1 MKEQIKKVF
10 CPAPFLHTYTSM
22 GNSAFKLCCMSD
34 IMDRIDTPAIRK
46 GDTVANQQEK
56 WWTSDKIK
64 IVREAFLKNEW
75 PVLEDGSHPCN
86 YCKHYEEIG
95 AERESAR
102 IDFINRYAPEGITM
116 DNMGF
121 NVETGNIYDHPIDI
135 DLRPGKLCNATCR
148 SCSSIWSSKIEK
160 EVLDNY
166 DLLEG
171 TYWDM
176 WTDNPWQMKM
186 AESIDWDQDNSRLYD
201 NYNLEGVRWLKM
213 SGGETFIDPS
223 CIKIWKQLVE
233 HGDAK
238 NINLHLITNGTVWPK
253 KVIDLLSQFKGLQL
267 RFSVDGLGKV
277 FEYCRTGC
285 EWKRVHTNFLK
296 ACELP
301 NINSIGFN
309 SVINVY
315 NIFHIYN
322 HVAWMIEQS
331 RRFEFIDPPALH
343 PIVEPMH
350 LNIHWLDDDHKDFI
364 RSEIERVIY
373 DYNINE
379 EEQECFQQVYS
390 DLNKDVSHYRK
401 DSKFADKLPDD
412 LETRSDRWMLPNI
425 KYNKEQFIKHTR
437 LADKLR
443 KTNILE
449 ITPQLERYLM

>member
-1 MKEQIKKVF
+1 MKEQLKKVF
-10 CPAPFLHTYTSM
+10 CPAPFLHSYTSM

-46 GDTVANQQEK
+46 GDTVANQQNN

-64 IVREAFLKNEW
+64 KVRKAFLNNEW
-75 PVLEDGSHPCN
+75 PELEDGSKPCN

-95 AERESAR
+95 VARESTR
-102 IDFINRYAPEGITM
+102 VGFIEKYSDAGITM
-116 DNMGF
+116 NNIGL
-121 NVETGNIYDHPIDI
+121 NEETGNIYNHPIDL
-135 DLRPGKLCNATCR
+135 DLRPGKLCNAKCR
-148 SCSSIWSSKIEK
+148 SCCSIWSSKIEK
-160 EVLDNY
+160 EVLDNR

-176 WTDNPWQMKM
+176 YTGNPWQMKM

-201 NYNLEGVRWLKM
+201 NYDLEGVRWLKM
-213 SGGETFIDPS
+213 SGGETLIDPS

-238 NINLHLITNGTVWPK
+238 NIRLHLITNGSVWPRK
-253 KVIDLLSQFKGLQL
+253 AIELLSQFKGLQL

-277 FEYCRTGC
+277 GEYCRTGC
-285 EWKRVHTNFLK
+285 EWKKVHENFLK

-301 NINSIGFN
+301 NIKNIGFN

-315 NIFHIYN
+315 NVFHLYN

-331 RRFEFIDPPALH
+331 RRFEFVGTPALH

-373 DYNINE
+373 DFNMTE
-379 EEQECFQQVYS
+379 KEQQCFLQVYS

-401 DSKFADKLPDD
+401 ESEFVDEIPENIEK
-412 LETRSDRWMLPNI
+412 RGDRWMIPNI
-425 KYNKEQFIKHTR
+425 KYNKEQFIRHTVA
-437 LADKLR
+437 ADKIR
-443 KTNILE
+443 NTNVLD
-449 ITPQLERYLM
+449 ITPQLKRYLK